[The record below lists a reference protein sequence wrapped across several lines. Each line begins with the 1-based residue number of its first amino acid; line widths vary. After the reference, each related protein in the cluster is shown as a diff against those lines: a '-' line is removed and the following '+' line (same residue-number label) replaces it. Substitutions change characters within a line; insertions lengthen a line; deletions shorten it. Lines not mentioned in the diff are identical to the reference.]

1 MNIEWIRLNLLVMTM
16 AIAFYFKGGDLV
28 IVYDL
33 SENKK
38 KKNMFTCGFD
48 MIFPM

>member
-1 MNIEWIRLNLLVMTM
+1 MNIEWIRLNLLVM
-16 AIAFYFKGGDLV
+16 AIALYFKGGDLV

-38 KKNMFTCGFD
+38 KYVYLWF
-48 MIFPM
+48 

>member
-38 KKNMFTCGFD
+38 KKYVYLWF
-48 MIFPM
+48 

>member
-38 KKNMFTCGFD
+38 KICLLVVL
-48 MIFPM
+48 I

>member
-1 MNIEWIRLNLLVMTM
+1 M

-38 KKNMFTCGFD
+38 KNVYLWFWYD
-48 MIFPM
+48 FPTLRISIISISSRDVL